1 MLQLILRTGIQKV
14 VDELRNQFIY
24 PLASKN
30 NFGLDICLEC
40 FFNQVVKGIY
50 LFTTSISFK
59 DKRIQYE
66 NNVIS

>member
-30 NFGLDICLEC
+30 NFVFDICLEC
-40 FFNQVVKGIY
+40 LSNQVVKEIY

-59 DKRIQYE
+59 VKSIEYKK
-66 NNVIS
+66 